1 MVRILRFPHRSSNKQ
16 TEGLSYNSA
25 KFIVWNGVQMLQ
37 ARFVV
42 TFVFAIPILL
52 WSPVTAQD
60 EIEFNR
66 DIRPILSDKCFFCH
80 GPDQAGRKANLRLD
94 VESVAH
100 EFAFV
105 PGSVA
110 DSEGWR
116 RISSEDESELMPPP
130 ETHKELSAKE
140 KSQLKTWIQAGAKYE
155 SHWSFQ
161 KVELPNVPHP
171 KLLDWLARDFADNGW
186 DVKRLIKKIV
196 LSETY
201 QQSSAVTA
209 KQLKLDVA
217 EVAAWSIVCNLI
229 FNLDE
234 FVTRG

>member
-1 MVRILRFPHRSSNKQ
+1 MDSSLRGNGFGFEHKNQNLTPFNRAVKICLLSTSKRLVELVLMVRILRFPHRSSNKQ

-94 VESVAH
+94 VESCLLYTSPSPRDATL
-100 EFAFV
+100 
-105 PGSVA
+105 S
-110 DSEGWR
+110 R
-116 RISSEDESELMPPP
+116 MP
-130 ETHKELSAKE
+130 
-140 KSQLKTWIQAGAKYE
+140 
-155 SHWSFQ
+155 
-161 KVELPNVPHP
+161 
-171 KLLDWLARDFADNGW
+171 
-186 DVKRLIKKIV
+186 
-196 LSETY
+196 
-201 QQSSAVTA
+201 SSA
-209 KQLKLDVA
+209 
-217 EVAAWSIVCNLI
+217 
-229 FNLDE
+229 
-234 FVTRG
+234 